1 MNTPLPIPGRIG
13 RVLRWT
19 KEVALRGVLLGVLVS
34 APIGR
39 AQLASLDPQPAGILG
54 TVLAEGR
61 NIPVSGVLV
70 SVRPL
75 AGGSFAGVLTDSSG
89 HFEMRGLT
97 PGNYEIVLQE
107 PGYEPT
113 RASLQLPGPKQPVE
127 LYLRVSNR
135 LPRKSANYTVSVRE
149 LKIPG
154 RARNAFH
161 NGLERLEKFD
171 AAGGRTQFA
180 RAIAEFP
187 EYYEAYYHLGVA
199 ELRLGNDKK
208 AADAFQ
214 KAIDL
219 SGGRYPWAQFS
230 LGFVLCRFGDYVE
243 AKSVIDRGLEVD
255 SDSAVGRVMLSI
267 VFFGLNRL
275 EEAEQTARE
284 ALLRNPS
291 LASAYLALADV
302 HGRRKEYTLQLHD
315 LDAYLKLAPDG
326 PDRRLIRQSRE
337 IIHRKVADTK
347 DRN

>member
-13 RVLRWT
+13 RILRWT
-19 KEVALRGVLLGVLVS
+19 KEGASRGLLLGVLMC
-34 APIGR
+34 APIAR
-39 AQLASLDPQPAGILG
+39 AQLASFDPQPAGILG

-61 NIPVSGVLV
+61 NIPISGVLV
-70 SVRPL
+70 SVRSL

-113 RASLQLPGPKQPVE
+113 RTSLQLRGPMQPVE
-127 LYLRVSNR
+127 LYLRASNR
-135 LPRKSANYTVSVRE
+135 LPRKNANYRVSVRE
-149 LKIPG
+149 LKIPS
-154 RARNAFH
+154 RARAAFY

-171 AAGGRTQFA
+171 AAGGRRQFA
-180 RAIAEFP
+180 RAITEFP

-208 AADAFQ
+208 AAEAFQ

-230 LGFVLCRFGDYVE
+230 VGFVLCRLGNYGE
-243 AKSVIDRGLEVD
+243 AKSVIDRGLEAD
-255 SDSAVGRVMLSI
+255 GNSAVGRVMLSI

-275 EEAEQTARE
+275 EEAEQSARE
-284 ALLRNPS
+284 ALQRNPG

-326 PDRRLIRQSRE
+326 PDRRLVRQSRDV
-337 IIHRKVADTK
+337 IQRKVAATE
-347 DRN
+347 DRD